1 MVDAGIQPV
10 EEVLTAFNNVK
21 MSKTMRFG
29 IFKINEEKKVVFLF
43 LTLQPV

>member
-21 MSKTMRFG
+21 MNKSMRFA
-29 IFKINEEKKVVFLF
+29 IFKINEEKQVFQKEA
-43 LTLQPV
+43 T